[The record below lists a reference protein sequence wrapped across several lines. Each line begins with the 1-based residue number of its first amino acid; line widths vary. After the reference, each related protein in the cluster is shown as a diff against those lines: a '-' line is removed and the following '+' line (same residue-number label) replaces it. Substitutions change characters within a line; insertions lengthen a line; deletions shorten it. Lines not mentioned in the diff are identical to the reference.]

1 MNIVDSSGWLAYFA
15 DEPNAEHFLPPL
27 KDTAS
32 LVVPTVT
39 IYEVFK
45 VVLRESGEN
54 DALQAAAA
62 MRKGKV
68 VDLTASLAL
77 TASRLSLAHHLPMA
91 DSIILATAEE
101 FNATIWTQDSHL
113 KDMAHVRYFPRAM
126 PPRKPSAGNE

>member
-1 MNIVDSSGWLAYFA
+1 VVKISAN
-15 DEPNAEHFLPPL
+15 
-27 KDTAS
+27 
-32 LVVPTVT
+32 LVFTGKRLVPIPGTRSVSNP
-39 IYEVFK
+39 
-45 VVLRESGEN
+45 RESGEN

-101 FNATIWTQDSHL
+101 FNASIWTQDSHL
-113 KDMAHVRYFPRAM
+113 KDMAHVRYLPKAM
-126 PPRKPSAGNE
+126 LPKRPPVEHE